1 MPKGRKPQGDRALT
15 NAERQARH
23 RARQKTQQPPVTVG
37 PGKTTRPRT
46 KPANRSRPQRWQQ
59 AIGELIALQADYRGW
74 LAALPDSLQDSP
86 TAQALQTIVEIDLD
100 ELVAVEPPRG
110 YGRD

>member
-1 MPKGRKPQGDRALT
+1 MPRGRKPQGACALT

-23 RARQKTQQPPVTVG
+23 RARQNAQQPSVTVG
-37 PGKTTRPRT
+37 SGKTARPRT

-59 AIGELIALQADYRGW
+59 AIGELIALQTDYRGW
-74 LAALPDSLQDSP
+74 LAALPESLQDSP
-86 TAQALQTIVEIDLD
+86 MAQALQAIVEIDLD
-100 ELVAVEPPRG
+100 ELAAVEPPRG

>member
-1 MPKGRKPQGDRALT
+1 MPRGRKPHGDRALT

-23 RARQKTQQPPVTVG
+23 RSRQSAQQPAVTVRY
-37 PGKTTRPRT
+37 GKTAAPRT

-59 AIGELIALQADYRGW
+59 AIGELIALQADYRAW
-74 LAALPDSLQDSP
+74 LAVLPESLQDSP
-86 TAQALQTIVEIDLD
+86 TAQALQAIVEIDLD
-100 ELVAVEPPRG
+100 ELAAVEPPRG